1 MPHFTKEELI
11 ELATVF
17 NLKLDDEVLPVRD
30 GYVRKG
36 QMVWWR
42 ANTGPEHVKST
53 GAGHWANIRNYPN
66 AYQLE
71 KPKLK
76 EPNSFAGYA
85 D

>member
-1 MPHFTKEELI
+1 MPLFTQEELL

-53 GAGHWANIRNYPN
+53 HDGHWNNIKNYPEF
-66 AYQLE
+66 YQLE

-76 EPNSFAGYA
+76 QPNFFAGYE